1 MIVLDTHAW
10 LWWVDNPER
19 LSDAARRAIRS
30 ADQVGVSTFSCW
42 ELAALVERGRL
53 ELDRELRVW
62 VRQALAH
69 EQAEEVTITAEI
81 AIRAAQLDRDRFP
94 GDPADRIIY
103 ATAEILGSPLITRDK
118 RIAEFD
124 SARAIW
130 N

>member
-42 ELAALVERGRL
+42 ELATLVERGRL
-53 ELDRELRVW
+53 KLDRELRVW

>member
-19 LSDAARRAIRS
+19 LSDAARQAIRS

-42 ELAALVERGRL
+42 EVARLVERGRL

-69 EQAEEVTITAEI
+69 DQAEEVAITAEI

-94 GDPADRIIY
+94 DDPADRIIY

>member
-1 MIVLDTHAW
+1 VIVLDTHAW

-42 ELAALVERGRL
+42 EVATLVERGRL

-69 EQAEEVTITAEI
+69 DQAEEVTITAEI

-103 ATAEILGSPLITRDK
+103 ATAEILGSPLITQDK